1 MSTLEAV
8 EGGAGGNLPSAPLR
22 YEPRA
27 TLALLLA
34 IVACCTFT
42 IIPALVAF
50 PLAGTGERRI
60 WASGGALRGSNRV
73 LWARRLSK
81 LGIALGVVGLTV
93 LTVVTQWVGLKNVQ
107 ETFFSG
113 HALLDSLPTVRT
125 GFWINVQIFVIAE
138 AIVLVWALVL
148 AIFRLLPGRA
158 ATPLRWF
165 AIAYI
170 DLFRGLPA
178 ILTIYMVGYGIS
190 LANLPIAKNLHD
202 FQFGILA
209 LSIVYGAYVAEVYRA
224 GIESVH
230 WSQIAAARS
239 LGLSYGQ
246 SMQYVIAPQAIRRII
261 PPLLNDFIGLQKDTA
276 LLGLLGTLEGF
287 KRAQIYGSNHS
298 TLTSVTTLGLLFLV
312 ITIPLA
318 RFTDYLLKR
327 EQRRIQAN

>member
-1 MSTLEAV
+1 MSTV
-8 EGGAGGNLPSAPLR
+8 EGVADGAGGEQSPAPSR
-22 YEPRA
+22 HEPRA
-27 TLALLLA
+27 TIALLLA
-34 IVACCTFT
+34 IISCCTFT
-42 IIPALVAF
+42 IIPALIAF
-50 PLAGTGERRI
+50 PLAGVGERRI
-60 WASGGALRGSNRV
+60 WASNGRLVGSGRV

-81 LGIALGVVGLTV
+81 IGIGLGIFGITV
-93 LTVVTQWVGLKNVQ
+93 LLVVTQWDGLKNVQ
-107 ETFFSG
+107 QTFFSG
-113 HALLDSLPTVRT
+113 HALTDSFPTVRT

-138 AIVLVWALVL
+138 VLVLIWALLL
-148 AIFRLLPGRA
+148 AVFRSLPGRA
-158 ATPLRWF
+158 AAPLRWF
-165 AIAYI
+165 AIGYI

-178 ILTIYMVGYGIS
+178 IVTIYMIGYGIS

-209 LSIVYGAYVAEVYRA
+209 LTIVYGAYVAEVYRA

-230 WSQIAAARS
+230 WSQTAAARS

-327 EQRRIQAN
+327 EQRRTQAA

>member
-1 MSTLEAV
+1 MSTVEALPD
-8 EGGAGGNLPSAPLR
+8 GAGGNQSPAPPR
-22 YEPRA
+22 HEPRA
-27 TLALLLA
+27 TIALALAVLSCA
-34 IVACCTFT
+34 TFS
-42 IIPALVAF
+42 IIPALIAF
-50 PLAGTGERRI
+50 PLAGIAERRI
-60 WASGGALRGSNRV
+60 WASSGLLVGSNRV

-81 LGIALGVVGLTV
+81 IGIALGFVGLFV
-93 LTVVTQWVGLKNVQ
+93 LTIVTQWDGLKNVQ
-107 ETFFSG
+107 QTFFSG
-113 HALLDSLPTVRT
+113 HALVDSLPTVRT
-125 GFWINVQIFVIAE
+125 GFWINVQIFMISE
-138 AIVLVWALVL
+138 AIVLVWALML

-165 AIAYI
+165 AIGYI

-209 LSIVYGAYVAEVYRA
+209 LTIVYGAYVAEVYRA

-298 TLTSVTTLGLLFLV
+298 TLSSITTLGLLFLV